1 MARLK
6 QTPERSTW
14 PEKWPQLKQ
23 VPGRSTWP
31 EKWPQLKQVPGRS
44 TWPEKVAAAEA
55 STRAQHVA
63 GKSGRS

>member
-1 MARLK
+1 MIFVGRPEGRPFYLGAAR
-6 QTPERSTW
+6 
-14 PEKWPQLKQ
+14 
-23 VPGRSTWP
+23 GRK
-31 EKWPQLKQVPGRS
+31 KWPQLKQVPGRS